1 MHMYGVSIFE
11 SRTENP
17 CVGGSIPPLGTILT
31 EFLPSK
37 SFHTLIMVKIL
48 ITFGGFNI
56 RMCLCLPINQKELSV
71 KKILK
76 N

>member
-31 EFLPSK
+31 AFLPSK
-37 SFHTLIMVKIL
+37 SFRTLIAHFDFQNTL
-48 ITFGGFNI
+48 IYDYFINI
-56 RMCLCLPINQKELSV
+56 NGADYE
-71 KKILK
+71 K
-76 N
+76 NIVA